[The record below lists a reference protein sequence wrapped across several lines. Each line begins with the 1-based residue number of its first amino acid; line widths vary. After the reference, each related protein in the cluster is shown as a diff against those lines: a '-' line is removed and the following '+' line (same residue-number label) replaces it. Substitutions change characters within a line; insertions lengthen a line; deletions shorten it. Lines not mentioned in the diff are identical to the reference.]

1 MSAARALP
9 VYTRIIPPSHNETV
23 MPRLSALLLFSLLT
37 WTATAGALNL
47 TDDERDWLK
56 AHPQLRLGVDAS
68 WPPFEFKGEGG
79 AYQGLTTDYIH
90 LIEERLD
97 IKLNPIEPVN
107 WTEVLQ
113 QAKAGQIDLL
123 PGIMSTPER
132 QAYLSF
138 TRPYLDFPIV
148 ILAHEGGANP
158 HNMKELYGLKIAVV
172 ENYAP
177 HELLRS
183 HHPDLNLVAMP
194 NVSSTLEALAT
205 DEVDA
210 VVGDLASSVWSLHQ
224 LKLQGLYVSGETPY
238 RYQLAM
244 AVPRDQKILVGILDK
259 VMADMSIAEK
269 EAIQSRWLGN
279 VLVSRTFW
287 ADLLLYGLPC
297 ILLLIAILATVIR
310 INRRLS
316 SEISQRVALEQELR
330 SSEYHYRGLVE
341 SLSAIAWEARM
352 DFTYTYVSPHA
363 EALLGYPLTHWLI
376 PGFWRSITHPAD
388 LTRAQA
394 FCDKEI
400 IEGRDHTLDYRVISA
415 DGRTLWVRDLVS
427 LIEHD
432 SEPLIRG
439 LMIDI
444 SETKRTEEA
453 LRLSEQK
460 FASVFQQCPDILVIA
475 RLSDGH
481 LLEVN
486 TAFEEQIGLNARDV
500 VGHTATDLNI
510 WGIDGVGSGLLE
522 RLRGG
527 SIRNLEMPFRRS
539 NGQLFTGLISAEPFE
554 LDTTPALVVVVRDIS
569 QLKQTQQQLQT
580 SEEKFAKAFHAS
592 PDGLLLSRQSDGLL
606 LEINDGFSRLTGYN
620 AATSLDRSTLD
631 LGIWVNL
638 NERKHMLELLH
649 RDGFVRDFSCHIRR
663 NDGQIRLCEVSSR
676 PLPIGG
682 EDCMLTIARDIT
694 ERHVMQEKLQQ
705 AATVFEST
713 AEGVLITDTQQHISA
728 VNRAFSEITG
738 YSETEALGHTPR
750 LLASGQHDSAFYAAM
765 WHQLSA
771 EGHWQGEICNR
782 RKNGELYP
790 SWLTIS
796 AVRNRENVITHFVA
810 VFADISSLKHAQARL
825 DYQAHH
831 DPLTGLPNRTLFESR
846 LLAALNNQ
854 AENGGQGAVL
864 FLDLDRF
871 KHINDS
877 LGHPVGD
884 LLLKGIAVR
893 LKEQLRD
900 IDTVARLG
908 GDEFIILLPGLQQA
922 SDATHLA
929 NKLLGCFNAPFQAG
943 EHEFFISASIGSSLY
958 PKDGNDVATLVKN
971 ADAAMYRSKA
981 KGRNRVESYTRDLTS
996 QASERVA
1003 LEHELRRAIE
1013 RQELHLLY
1021 QPKISLHGGQL
1032 VGAEALI
1039 RWQHPTLGEVPP
1051 EHFIPLAEE
1060 NGMILQIGDWVLERA
1075 CRQMHRWNRTHG
1087 DFGPLSVNLAG
1098 AQLRQPNLLARIEQL
1113 LRDYRLEPGCLQ
1125 LEITENFIMS
1135 QAEEALEVLH
1145 QLKRLGVQL
1154 AIDDFGTGYSS
1165 LSYLKRLPLDVLK
1178 IDQSFVRG
1186 LPDDPHDAAIVR
1198 AIIALGRSM
1207 QFTVIAEGVES
1218 QAQQDFLAVEGC
1230 EQIQGYIVSL
1240 PLAAE
1245 EFAATFLH
1253 MRLSEFSDS
1262 PREKPSL

>member
-1 MSAARALP
+1 
-9 VYTRIIPPSHNETV
+9 
-23 MPRLSALLLFSLLT
+23 MPRLPALLLLMLLT
-37 WTATAGALNL
+37 WTATAGALTL
-47 TDDERDWLK
+47 TDDERSWL
-56 AHPQLRLGVDAS
+56 ANHPDLRLGVDAS
-68 WPPFEFKGEGG
+68 WPPFEFRDEEGH
-79 AYQGLTTDYIH
+79 YQGLAADYMA
-90 LIEERLD
+90 LVEKRLGV
-97 IKLNPIEPVN
+97 KLNPIEPMS
-107 WTEVLQ
+107 WTAVLQ
-113 QAKAGQIDLL
+113 LARNNQVNLL
-123 PGIMSTPER
+123 PGVMSTPER
-132 QAYLSF
+132 QSYLAF

-148 ILAHEGGANP
+148 ILAHEGGAQP
-158 HNMKELYGLKIAVV
+158 HNLKELYGLKIAVV

-177 HELLRS
+177 HELLRT
-183 HHPDLNLVAMP
+183 HHPDLNLVALP
-194 NVSSTLEALAT
+194 NVSSALQALAT

-210 VVGDLASSVWSLHQ
+210 VVGDLASSVWSLRQ
-224 LKLQGLYVSGETPY
+224 LKLEGLYVSGETPY

-244 AVPRDQKILVGILDK
+244 GVPQEQKILVGILDK
-259 VMADMSIAEK
+259 VLADMSPSEID
-269 EAIQSRWLGN
+269 AIQKRWVGN
-279 VLVSRTFW
+279 VLVNPSFW
-287 ADLLLYGLPC
+287 PDVLVYGLPG
-297 ILLLIAILATVIR
+297 ILLLITVLAVVIR

-316 SEISQRVALEQELR
+316 SEISRRVALEQELR

-341 SLSAIAWEARM
+341 SLSAIAWESRM
-352 DFTYTYVSPHA
+352 SDYTYTYVSPHA
-363 EALLGYPLTHWLI
+363 EALLGYPLSHWLV
-376 PGFWRSITHPAD
+376 PGFWRSIAHPAD
-388 LTRAQA
+388 LIRAQS
-394 FCDKEI
+394 FCDHETLA
-400 IEGRDHTLDYRVISA
+400 GRDHSLDYRVITA
-415 DGRTLWVRDLVS
+415 DGRVLWVRDIVS
-427 LIEHD
+427 LIEHGH
-432 SEPLIRG
+432 EPVMRG

-475 RLSDGH
+475 RLSDGC

-486 TAFEEQIGLNARDV
+486 EAFEEQIGLSAQDV
-500 VGHTATDLNI
+500 VGRTATSLNI
-510 WGIDGVGSGLLE
+510 WGIEGVGPGLLQ
-522 RLRGG
+522 RLQAG

-539 NGQLFTGLISAEPFE
+539 NGQLFTGLISAEPFD

-569 QLKQTQQQLQT
+569 QLKETQQQLQT

-592 PDGLLLSRQSDGLL
+592 PDGLLLSRQRDGLL
-606 LEINDGFSRLTGYN
+606 MEVNEGFSRLTGYN
-620 AATSLDRSTLD
+620 SASSLDRSTLD

-638 NERKHMLELLH
+638 NERKHMLELML

-663 NDGQIRLCEVSSR
+663 SDGQIRLCEVSSR

-694 ERHVMQEKLQQ
+694 ERHLMQEKLQQ

-728 VNRAFSEITG
+728 VNRAFTEITG

-771 EGHWQGEICNR
+771 EGHWQGEIYNR

-796 AVRNRENVITHFVA
+796 AVRNRDKFITHFVA

-846 LLAALNNQ
+846 LLAALNSQ
-854 AENGGQGAVL
+854 QENGGQGAVL

-884 LLLKGIAVR
+884 LLLKGIALR

-908 GDEFIILLPGLQQA
+908 GDEFIILLPGLQQP
-922 SDATHLA
+922 SDAEYLA
-929 NKLLGCFNAPFQAG
+929 EKLLNCFGAPFQAG
-943 EHEFFISASIGSSLY
+943 EHEFFISASIGTSLY
-958 PKDGNDVATLVKN
+958 PKDGNDVATLIKN

-981 KGRNRVESYTRDLTS
+981 KGRNRVESYTRDLTA

-1013 RQELHLLY
+1013 RQELFLYY
-1021 QPKISLHGGQL
+1021 QPKVSLDSGAL

-1039 RWQHPTLGEVPP
+1039 RWHHPTFGDVPP

-1060 NGMILQIGDWVLERA
+1060 NGMILQLGDWVLERA
-1075 CRQMHRWNRTHG
+1075 CRQMQRWTTRYG

-1098 AQLRQPNLLARIEQL
+1098 AQLRQPNLLPRIEQL
-1113 LRDYRLEPGCLQ
+1113 LKDNHLRPGCLQ

-1165 LSYLKRLPLDVLK
+1165 LSYLKRLPLDILK

-1207 QFTVIAEGVES
+1207 QFTVIAEGVENL
-1218 QAQQDFLAVEGC
+1218 AQQAFLAAEGC

-1253 MRLSEFSDS
+1253 ITLSEFSDS
-1262 PREKPSL
+1262 TGEKPSL

>member
-1 MSAARALP
+1 
-9 VYTRIIPPSHNETV
+9 
-23 MPRLSALLLFSLLT
+23 MPRLTAALLLSLMT
-37 WTATAGALNL
+37 WTATAGALTL
-47 TDDERDWLK
+47 TDEELRWLK
-56 AHPQLRLGVDAS
+56 DHPDLRLGVDAS
-68 WPPFEFKGEGG
+68 WPPFEFRDDQGR
-79 AYQGLTTDYIH
+79 YQGLAADYIE
-90 LIEERLD
+90 IIRERLAV
-97 IKLNPIEPVN
+97 KVTPIEPVS
-107 WTEVLQ
+107 WTAVLEQ
-113 QAKAGQIDLL
+113 VAQGKIDLL

-132 QAYLSF
+132 QNYLAF

-148 ILAHEGGANP
+148 ILAHHGGARP
-158 HNMKELYGLKIAVV
+158 HNLKELYGLKIAVV

-177 HELLRS
+177 HELLRN
-183 HHPDLNLVAMP
+183 HHPDLNLVALP
-194 NVSSTLEALAT
+194 NVSSALQALAT

-210 VVGDLASSVWSLHQ
+210 VVGDLASSVWSLRQ
-224 LKLQGLYVSGETPY
+224 LKLEGLYVSGETPY

-244 AVPRDQKILVGILDK
+244 AVPQDNKILVSILDK
-259 VMADMSIAEK
+259 VIADMSPAEVA
-269 EAIQSRWLGN
+269 EIQQKWVGN
-279 VLVSRTFW
+279 VHDYRQLWS
-287 ADLLLYGLPC
+287 DLLLYGLPA
-297 ILLLIAILATVIR
+297 LLLLVGILAVVIR

-316 SEISQRVALEQELR
+316 SEIARRVELEQELR

-341 SLSAIAWEARM
+341 SLSAIAWEARVS
-352 DFTYTYVSPHA
+352 DFTYSYVSPHA
-363 EALLGYPLTHWLI
+363 EDLLGYPLSHWLV
-376 PGFWRSITHPAD
+376 PGFWRNIIHPAD
-388 LTRAQA
+388 LIRAQSY
-394 FCDKEI
+394 CDHEVLA
-400 IEGRDHTLDYRVISA
+400 GRDHCIDYRVITA
-415 DGRTLWVRDLVS
+415 DGRCLWVRDIVS
-427 LIEHD
+427 LIEHGH
-432 SEPLIRG
+432 EPLMRG

-444 SETKRTEEA
+444 SEAKRTEEA

-460 FASVFQQCPDILVIA
+460 FASVFRQCPDILVIA
-475 RLSDGH
+475 RLFDGC

-486 TAFEEQIGLNARDV
+486 KAFEEQIGLSAADV
-500 VGHTATDLNI
+500 IGRSATALDI
-510 WGIDGVGSGLLE
+510 WGIQGVGPGLLQ
-522 RLRGG
+522 RLQAG

-539 NGQLFTGLISAEPFE
+539 NGQVFTGLISAEPFD

-569 QLKQTQQQLQT
+569 QLKETQQQLQT

-606 LEINDGFSRLTGYN
+606 IEVNEGFSRITGFN
-620 AATSLDRSTLD
+620 SALSVDRSTLD

-638 NERKHMLELLH
+638 NERKQMLDLLK

-676 PLPIGG
+676 PLPIGN

-694 ERHVMQEKLQQ
+694 ERHLMQEKLQQ

-728 VNRAFSEITG
+728 VNRAFTEITG

-750 LLASGQHDSAFYAAM
+750 LLASGLHDSAFYAAM
-765 WHQLSA
+765 WHQLTA
-771 EGHWQGEICNR
+771 EGHWQGEISNR

-796 AVRNRENVITHFVA
+796 AVRNRDRQITHFVA

-846 LLAALNNQ
+846 LLAALNSQ
-854 AENGGQGAVL
+854 QENGGQGAVL

-893 LKEQLRD
+893 LREQLRD

-908 GDEFIILLPGLQQA
+908 GDEFIILLPGLQQP
-922 SDATHLA
+922 SDAEHIA
-929 NKLLGCFNAPFQAG
+929 QKLLNCFTAPFQAG
-943 EHEFFISASIGSSLY
+943 EHEFFISASIGTSLY
-958 PKDGNDVATLVKN
+958 PQDGCDVATLVKN

-981 KGRNRVESYTRDLTS
+981 KGRNRVESYTRDLTA

-1013 RQELHLLY
+1013 RNELSLSF
-1021 QPKISLHGGQL
+1021 QPKFSLADNRL

-1039 RWQHPTLGEVPP
+1039 RWTHPTFGDVPP

-1060 NGMILQIGDWVLERA
+1060 NGMILQIGDWVLEHA
-1075 CRQMHRWNRTHG
+1075 CRQLSEWN
-1087 DFGPLSVNLAG
+1087 DAYESLGPLSVNLAG
-1098 AQLRQPNLLARIEQL
+1098 AQLRQPNLLGRIEQL
-1113 LRDYRLEPGCLQ
+1113 LREHHLKPGLLQ

-1135 QAEEALEVLH
+1135 QAEEALAVLH
-1145 QLKRLGVQL
+1145 QLKKLGVQL

-1165 LSYLKRLPLDVLK
+1165 LSYLKRLPLDFLK

-1186 LPDDPHDAAIVR
+1186 LPDDPHDVAIVR

-1207 QFTVIAEGVES
+1207 QFTIIAEGVETL
-1218 QAQQDFLAVEGC
+1218 AQQQFLAEEGC

-1240 PLAAE
+1240 PLCAE
-1245 EFAATFLH
+1245 EFAATFLR
-1253 MRLSEFSDS
+1253 MTVSDFSDS
-1262 PREKPSL
+1262 TAEKPSL

>member
-1 MSAARALP
+1 
-9 VYTRIIPPSHNETV
+9 
-23 MPRLSALLLFSLLT
+23 MPRLTAALLLSLMT
-37 WTATAGALNL
+37 WTATAGALTL
-47 TDDERDWLK
+47 TDEELRWLK
-56 AHPQLRLGVDAS
+56 DHPDLRLGVDAS
-68 WPPFEFKGEGG
+68 WPPFEFRDDQGR
-79 AYQGLTTDYIH
+79 YQGLAADYVEI
-90 LIEERLD
+90 IRERLA
-97 IKLNPIEPVN
+97 IKLTPIEPAS
-107 WTEVLQ
+107 WTAVLEQ
-113 QAKAGQIDLL
+113 VVQGKIDLL

-132 QAYLSF
+132 QNYLAF

-148 ILAHEGGANP
+148 ILAHRGGAQP
-158 HNMKELYGLKIAVV
+158 HNLKELYGLKIAVV

-177 HELLRS
+177 HELLRN
-183 HHPDLNLVAMP
+183 HHPDLNLVALP
-194 NVSSTLEALAT
+194 NVSSALQALAT

-210 VVGDLASSVWSLHQ
+210 VVGDLASSVWSLRQ
-224 LKLQGLYVSGETPY
+224 LKLEGLYVSGETPY

-244 AVPRDQKILVGILDK
+244 AVPRDNKILVGILDK
-259 VMADMSIAEK
+259 VMADMSPAEVA
-269 EAIQSRWLGN
+269 EIQQKWVGN
-279 VLVSRTFW
+279 VHDYRQLWS
-287 ADLLLYGLPC
+287 DLLLYGLPA
-297 ILLLIAILATVIR
+297 LLLLVGILAVVIR

-316 SEISQRVALEQELR
+316 SEIARRVELEQELR

-341 SLSAIAWEARM
+341 SLSAIAWEARVS
-352 DFTYTYVSPHA
+352 DFTYSYVSPHA
-363 EALLGYPLTHWLI
+363 EDLLGYPLSHWLI
-376 PGFWRSITHPAD
+376 PGFWRNIIHPAD
-388 LTRAQA
+388 LIRAQTY
-394 FCDKEI
+394 CDHEVLA
-400 IEGRDHTLDYRVISA
+400 GRDHCIDYRVITA
-415 DGRTLWVRDLVS
+415 DGRCLWVRDIVS
-427 LIEHD
+427 LIEHGH
-432 SEPLIRG
+432 EPVMRG

-444 SETKRTEEA
+444 SEAKRTEEA

-460 FASVFQQCPDILVIA
+460 FASVFRQCPDILVIA
-475 RLSDGH
+475 RLLDGC

-486 TAFEEQIGLNARDV
+486 KAFEEQVGLSAAEV
-500 VGHTATDLNI
+500 VGRNATELNI
-510 WGIDGVGSGLLE
+510 WGIQGVGPALLQ
-522 RLRGG
+522 RLQAG

-539 NGQLFTGLISAEPFE
+539 NGQVFTGLISAEPFD

-569 QLKQTQQQLQT
+569 QLKETQQQLQT

-606 LEINDGFSRLTGYN
+606 IEVNEGFSRITGFN
-620 AATSLDRSTLD
+620 SALSVDRSTLD

-638 NERKHMLELLH
+638 NERKQMLDLLK

-676 PLPIGG
+676 PLPIGN

-694 ERHVMQEKLQQ
+694 ERHLMQEKLQQ

-728 VNRAFSEITG
+728 VNRAFTEITG

-750 LLASGQHDSAFYAAM
+750 LLASGLHDSAFYAAM
-765 WHQLSA
+765 WHQLTA
-771 EGHWQGEICNR
+771 EGHWQGEISNR

-796 AVRNRENVITHFVA
+796 AVRNRDRQITHFVA

-846 LLAALNNQ
+846 LLAALNGQ
-854 AENGGQGAVL
+854 QENGGQGAVL

-893 LKEQLRD
+893 LREQLRD

-908 GDEFIILLPGLQQA
+908 GDEFIILLPGLQQP
-922 SDATHLA
+922 SDAEHIA
-929 NKLLGCFNAPFQAG
+929 QKLLNCFGAPFQAG
-943 EHEFFISASIGSSLY
+943 EHEFFISASIGTSLY
-958 PKDGNDVATLVKN
+958 PQDGCDVATLVKN

-981 KGRNRVESYTRDLTS
+981 KGRNRVESYTRDLTA

-1013 RQELHLLY
+1013 RNELSLSF
-1021 QPKISLHGGQL
+1021 QPKISLIDNQL

-1039 RWQHPTLGEVPP
+1039 RWTHPTFGDVPP

-1075 CRQMHRWNRTHG
+1075 CRQLCEWN
-1087 DFGPLSVNLAG
+1087 DAYDSLGPLSVNLAG
-1098 AQLRQPNLLARIEQL
+1098 AQLRQPNLLGRIEQL
-1113 LRDYRLEPGCLQ
+1113 LRENQLEPGLLQ

-1135 QAEEALEVLH
+1135 QAEEALTVLH
-1145 QLKRLGVQL
+1145 QLKKLGVQL

-1165 LSYLKRLPLDVLK
+1165 LSYLKRLPLDILK

-1207 QFTVIAEGVES
+1207 QFTVIAEGVETL
-1218 QAQQDFLAVEGC
+1218 AQQQFLTEEGC

-1240 PLAAE
+1240 PLCAD
-1245 EFAATFLH
+1245 EFAATFLR
-1253 MRLSEFSDS
+1253 MTVSDFSDS
-1262 PREKPSL
+1262 TAEKPSL

>member
-1 MSAARALP
+1 
-9 VYTRIIPPSHNETV
+9 
-23 MPRLSALLLFSLLT
+23 MPRLTAALLLSLMT
-37 WTATAGALNL
+37 WTATAGALTL
-47 TDDERDWLK
+47 TDEELRWLK
-56 AHPQLRLGVDAS
+56 DHPDLRLGVDAS
-68 WPPFEFKGEGG
+68 WPPFEFRDDQGR
-79 AYQGLTTDYIH
+79 YQGLAADYVDI
-90 LIEERLD
+90 IRERLA
-97 IKLNPIEPVN
+97 IKLTPIEPVS
-107 WTEVLQ
+107 WTAVLEQ
-113 QAKAGQIDLL
+113 VGQGKIDLL

-132 QAYLSF
+132 QNYLAF

-148 ILAHEGGANP
+148 ILAHRGGAQP
-158 HNMKELYGLKIAVV
+158 HNLKELYGLKIAVV

-177 HELLRS
+177 HELLRN
-183 HHPDLNLVAMP
+183 HHPDLNLVALP
-194 NVSSTLEALAT
+194 NVSSALQALAT

-210 VVGDLASSVWSLHQ
+210 VVGDLASSVWSLRQ
-224 LKLQGLYVSGETPY
+224 LKLEGLYVSGETPY

-244 AVPRDQKILVGILDK
+244 AVPPDSKILVSILDK
-259 VMADMSIAEK
+259 VMADMSPAEVD
-269 EAIQSRWLGN
+269 EIQQKWVGN
-279 VLVSRTFW
+279 VHDYRQLWS
-287 ADLLLYGLPC
+287 DLLLYGLPA
-297 ILLLIAILATVIR
+297 LLLLVGILAVVIR

-316 SEISQRVALEQELR
+316 SEIARRVELEQELR

-341 SLSAIAWEARM
+341 SLSAIAWEARVS
-352 DFTYTYVSPHA
+352 DFTYSYVSPHA
-363 EALLGYPLTHWLI
+363 EDLLGYPLSHWLI
-376 PGFWRSITHPAD
+376 PGFWRNIIHPAD
-388 LTRAQA
+388 LIRAQTY
-394 FCDKEI
+394 CDHEVLA
-400 IEGRDHTLDYRVISA
+400 GRDHCIDYRVITA
-415 DGRTLWVRDLVS
+415 DGRCLWVRDIVS
-427 LIEHD
+427 LIEHGH
-432 SEPLIRG
+432 EPVMRG

-444 SETKRTEEA
+444 SEAKRTEEA

-460 FASVFQQCPDILVIA
+460 FASVFRQCPDILVIA
-475 RLSDGH
+475 RLLDGC

-486 TAFEEQIGLNARDV
+486 KAFEEQIGLSAAEV
-500 VGHTATDLNI
+500 VGHSATELDI
-510 WGIDGVGSGLLE
+510 WGIQGVGPGLLQ
-522 RLRGG
+522 RLQAG

-539 NGQLFTGLISAEPFE
+539 NGQVFTGLISAEPFD

-569 QLKQTQQQLQT
+569 QLKETQQQLQT

-606 LEINDGFSRLTGYN
+606 IEVNEGFSRITGFN
-620 AATSLDRSTLD
+620 SALSVDRSTLD

-638 NERKHMLELLH
+638 NERKQMLDLLK

-676 PLPIGG
+676 PLPIGN

-694 ERHVMQEKLQQ
+694 ERHLMQEKLQQ

-728 VNRAFSEITG
+728 VNRAFTEITG

-750 LLASGQHDSAFYAAM
+750 LLASGLHDSAFYAAM
-765 WHQLSA
+765 WHQLTA
-771 EGHWQGEICNR
+771 EGHWQGEISNR

-796 AVRNRENVITHFVA
+796 AVRNRDRQITHFVA

-846 LLAALNNQ
+846 LLAALNGQ
-854 AENGGQGAVL
+854 QENGGQGAVL

-893 LKEQLRD
+893 LREQLRD

-908 GDEFIILLPGLQQA
+908 GDEFIILLPGLQQP
-922 SDATHLA
+922 SDAEHIA
-929 NKLLGCFNAPFQAG
+929 QKLLNCFAAPFQAG
-943 EHEFFISASIGSSLY
+943 EHEFFISASIGTSLY
-958 PKDGNDVATLVKN
+958 PQDGCDVATLVKN

-981 KGRNRVESYTRDLTS
+981 KGRNRVESYTRDLTA

-1013 RQELHLLY
+1013 RNELSLSF
-1021 QPKISLHGGQL
+1021 QPKISLVDNQL

-1039 RWQHPTLGEVPP
+1039 RWTHPTFGDVPP
-1051 EHFIPLAEE
+1051 ERFIPLAEE

-1075 CRQMHRWNRTHG
+1075 CRQLCEWNDTY
-1087 DFGPLSVNLAG
+1087 DSLGPLSVNLAG
-1098 AQLRQPNLLARIEQL
+1098 AQLRQPNLLGRIEQL
-1113 LRDYRLEPGCLQ
+1113 LREHQLEPGLLQ

-1135 QAEEALEVLH
+1135 QAEEALTVLH
-1145 QLKRLGVQL
+1145 QLKKLGVQL

-1165 LSYLKRLPLDVLK
+1165 LSYLKRLPLDILK

-1207 QFTVIAEGVES
+1207 QFTIIAEGVETL
-1218 QAQQDFLAVEGC
+1218 AQQQFLTEEGC

-1240 PLAAE
+1240 PLCAD
-1245 EFAATFLH
+1245 EFAATFLR
-1253 MRLSEFSDS
+1253 MTVSDFSDS
-1262 PREKPSL
+1262 TAEKPSL

>member
-1 MSAARALP
+1 
-9 VYTRIIPPSHNETV
+9 
-23 MPRLSALLLFSLLT
+23 MPRLPALLLLPLLA
-37 WTATAGALNL
+37 WTATAGALSL
-47 TDDERDWLK
+47 TDEERSWLA
-56 AHPQLRLGVDAS
+56 AHPDLRLGIDSA
-68 WPPFEFKGEGG
+68 WPPFEFRDEDGRH
-79 AYQGLTTDYIH
+79 QGLSADYMA
-90 LIEERLD
+90 LVEKRLN
-97 IKLNPIEPVN
+97 ISLTPAEPMS
-107 WTEVLQ
+107 WTAVLQ
-113 QAKAGQIDLL
+113 QARDGRLDLL
-123 PGIMSTPER
+123 PGVMSTPER
-132 QAYLSF
+132 RAYLAF

-148 ILAHEGGANP
+148 ILAHEGGAQPRNLQ
-158 HNMKELYGLKIAVV
+158 ELYGLKVAVV
-172 ENYAP
+172 ESYAP
-177 HELLRS
+177 HELLRN
-183 HHPDLNLVAMP
+183 HHPDLNLVALP
-194 NVSSTLEALAT
+194 NVSSTLQALAT

-210 VVGDLASSVWSLHQ
+210 VVSDLASTVWSLRQ
-224 LKLQGLYVSGETPY
+224 LKLDGLYVSGETPY

-244 AVPRDQKILVGILDK
+244 GVPQEQKILAGILDK
-259 VMADMSIAEK
+259 VMADMSPTEVD
-269 EAIQSRWLGN
+269 AIQKHWVGN
-279 VLVSRTFW
+279 VLSGPSYW
-287 ADLLLYGLPC
+287 SDILSYGLSG
-297 ILLLIAILATVIR
+297 ILLLVTVLAVVIR
-310 INRRLS
+310 VNRRLS
-316 SEISQRVALEQELR
+316 SEISRRVALEQELR

-352 DFTYTYVSPHA
+352 GDYTYTYVSPHA
-363 EALLGYPLTHWLI
+363 EALLGYPLAHWLV

-388 LTRAQA
+388 LTRAHA
-394 FCDKEI
+394 FF
-400 IEGRDHTLDYRVISA
+400 DHQVLAGLDHSLDYRVIAA
-415 DGRTLWVRDLVS
+415 DGRTLWVRDIVS
-427 LIEHD
+427 LIGEGD
-432 SEPLIRG
+432 DLVIRG

-444 SETKRTEEA
+444 SETKHTEEA

-475 RLSDGH
+475 RLSDGC

-486 TAFEEQIGLNARDV
+486 EAFEEQIGLRAAQVIGR
-500 VGHTATDLNI
+500 TATELDI
-510 WGIDGVGSGLLE
+510 WGIEGVGPGLLQ
-522 RLRGG
+522 RLQGG
-527 SIRNLEMPFRRS
+527 SLRNLEMPFRRN
-539 NGQLFTGLISAEPFE
+539 NGQLFTGLISAETFE

-569 QLKQTQQQLQT
+569 QLKETREQLQT

-592 PDGLLLSRQSDGLL
+592 PDGMLLSRQRDGML
-606 LEINDGFSRLTGYN
+606 LEINEGFTRLTGYN
-620 AATSLDRSTLD
+620 SASSLDHSAMD
-631 LGIWVNL
+631 LGLWVNL
-638 NERKHMLELLH
+638 NERKHMLELLQ
-649 RDGFVRDFSCHIRR
+649 RDGFVRDFNCHIRR
-663 NDGQIRLCEVSSR
+663 SDGQIRLCEVSSR

-694 ERHVMQEKLQQ
+694 ERHLMQEKLLQ

-713 AEGVLITDTQQHISA
+713 AEGVLITDTRQHISA

-738 YSETEALGHTPR
+738 YSETEALGNTPR
-750 LLASGQHDSAFYAAM
+750 LLASGQHDSAFYVAM

-771 EGHWQGEICNR
+771 EGHWQGEIYNR

-796 AVRNRENVITHFVA
+796 AVRNRDQIITHFVA

-846 LLAALNNQ
+846 LQAALNSQ
-854 AENGGQGAVL
+854 QEDGGQGAVL

-884 LLLKGIAVR
+884 LLLKSIAQR

-908 GDEFIILLPGLQQA
+908 GDEFIILLPGLHQP
-922 SDATHLA
+922 SDAEHLA
-929 NKLLGCFNAPFQAG
+929 NKLLDCFSAPFQAG
-943 EHEFFISASIGSSLY
+943 EHEFFISASIGTSLY
-958 PKDGNDVATLVKN
+958 PRDGDDVATLIKN

-981 KGRNRVESYTRDLTS
+981 KGRNRVESYTRDLTA

-1013 RQELHLLY
+1013 RQELFLYY
-1021 QPKISLHGGQL
+1021 QPKISLDDGAL

-1039 RWQHPTLGEVPP
+1039 RWHHPTYGDVPP
-1051 EHFIPLAEE
+1051 EHFIPLAED

-1075 CRQMHRWNRTHG
+1075 CRQMQRWADRYG
-1087 DFGPLSVNLAG
+1087 EFGPLSVNLAG

-1113 LRDYRLEPGCLQ
+1113 LKDHHLRPGCLQ

-1135 QAEEALEVLH
+1135 QTEEALDVLH

-1165 LSYLKRLPLDVLK
+1165 LSYLKRLPLDYLK

-1207 QFTVIAEGVES
+1207 QFTVIAEGVENL
-1218 QAQQDFLAVEGC
+1218 AQQEFLAAEGC

-1240 PLAAE
+1240 PLKAE
-1245 EFAATFLH
+1245 EFAATFLRV
-1253 MRLSEFSDS
+1253 MLSEFSDS
-1262 PREKPSL
+1262 TGEKPSL

>member
-1 MSAARALP
+1 
-9 VYTRIIPPSHNETV
+9 
-23 MPRLSALLLFSLLT
+23 MPRLPALLMLTLLT
-37 WTATAGALNL
+37 WTATAGALSL
-47 TDDERDWLK
+47 TDEERSWLA
-56 AHPQLRLGVDAS
+56 AHPNLRLGIDSS
-68 WPPFEFKGEGG
+68 WPPFEFRDEDGRH
-79 AYQGLTTDYIH
+79 QGLSADYMA
-90 LIEERLD
+90 LVEKRLG
-97 IKLNPIEPVN
+97 IQLTPAEPMS
-107 WTEVLQ
+107 WGDVLR
-113 QAKAGQIDLL
+113 QARDNQLDLL
-123 PGIMSTPER
+123 PSVMSTPER
-132 QAYLSF
+132 LAYLAF

-148 ILAHEGGANP
+148 ILAHEGGAKP
-158 HNMKELYGLKIAVV
+158 RNMKELYGRKVAVV
-172 ENYAP
+172 ENYAS
-177 HELLRS
+177 HELLRT
-183 HHPDLNLVAMP
+183 HHPDLNLVVLP
-194 NVSSTLEALAT
+194 NVSSTLQALAT

-210 VVGDLASSVWSLHQ
+210 VVGDLASMVWSQ
-224 LKLQGLYVSGETPY
+224 RELKLDGLYVSGETPY

-244 AVPRDQKILVGILDK
+244 GVPPEQKILVGILDK
-259 VMADMSIAEK
+259 VMADMSPVEVD
-269 EAIQSRWLGN
+269 AIQKHWVGN
-279 VLVSRTFW
+279 VLTAPSYW
-287 ADLLLYGLPC
+287 ADILSYGLPG
-297 ILLLIAILATVIR
+297 LLLLVSVLAVVIR

-316 SEISQRVALEQELR
+316 SEISRRVALERELR

-352 DFTYTYVSPHA
+352 SDYSYIYVSPHA
-363 EALLGYPLTHWLI
+363 EALLGYPLSHWLT
-376 PGFWRSITHPAD
+376 PGFWSSITHPAD
-388 LTRAQA
+388 LTRAHA
-394 FCDKEI
+394 FFDHEVLA
-400 IEGRDHTLDYRVISA
+400 GRDHSLDYRVITA
-415 DGRTLWVRDLVS
+415 DGQVLWVRDIVS
-427 LIEHD
+427 LIEQG
-432 SEPLIRG
+432 EERLIRG

-475 RLSDGH
+475 RLCDGS

-486 TAFEEQIGLNARDV
+486 EAFEKQIGLSAAQV
-500 VGHTATDLNI
+500 VGRTATELNI
-510 WGIDGVGSGLLE
+510 WGLEGVGPGLLQ
-522 RLRGG
+522 RLQNGN
-527 SIRNLEMPFRRS
+527 IRNLEMPLRRS
-539 NGQLFTGLISAEPFE
+539 NGQLFTGLISAEAFE

-569 QLKQTQQQLQT
+569 QLKETQQQLET

-592 PDGLLLSRQSDGLL
+592 PDGMLLSRQRDGLL
-606 LEINDGFSRLTGYN
+606 LEINEGFSRLTGYN
-620 AATSLDRSTLD
+620 SASSLDHSTLD
-631 LGIWVNL
+631 LGLWVNL
-638 NERKHMLELLH
+638 DERKHMLDVLQ
-649 RDGFVRDFSCHIRR
+649 RDGFVRDFMCHIRR
-663 NDGQIRLCEVSSR
+663 SDGQVRLCEVSSR

-694 ERHVMQEKLQQ
+694 ERHLMQEKLQQ

-713 AEGVLITDTQQHISA
+713 AEGVLITDTQQRISA
-728 VNRAFSEITG
+728 VNRAFTEITG
-738 YSETEALGHTPR
+738 YSETEALGNTPR
-750 LLASGQHDSAFYAAM
+750 LLASGQHDSAFYIAM
-765 WHQLSA
+765 WYQLSA

-796 AVRNRENVITHFVA
+796 AVRNRDKVITHFVA

-846 LLAALNNQ
+846 LQAALDSQ
-854 AENGGQGAVL
+854 PENGGQGAVL

-884 LLLKGIAVR
+884 LLLKGIAQR

-908 GDEFIILLPGLQQA
+908 GDEFIILLPGLHRP
-922 SDATHLA
+922 SDAEHLA
-929 NKLLGCFNAPFQAG
+929 NKLLDCFSAPFQAG

-958 PKDGNDVATLVKN
+958 PGDGNDVATLVKN

-981 KGRNRVESYTRDLTS
+981 KGRNRVESYTRDLTA

-1013 RQELHLLY
+1013 RQELQLYY
-1021 QPKISLHGGQL
+1021 QPKISLETGSL
-1032 VGAEALI
+1032 LGAEALI
-1039 RWQHPTLGEVPP
+1039 RWRNPTFGDVPP
-1051 EHFIPLAEE
+1051 EHFIPLAED
-1060 NGMILQIGDWVLERA
+1060 NGMILQLGDWVLERA
-1075 CRQMHRWNRTHG
+1075 CRQMQRWTARYG
-1087 DFGPLSVNLAG
+1087 DFGALSVNLAG

-1113 LRDYRLEPGCLQ
+1113 LRDNHLRPERLQ

-1135 QAEEALEVLH
+1135 QTEEALEVLH

-1186 LPDDPHDAAIVR
+1186 LPDDPHDVAIVR

-1218 QAQQDFLAVEGC
+1218 LAQQEFLAAEGC

-1240 PLAAE
+1240 PLAAD

-1253 MRLSEFSDS
+1253 MTLSEFSDS
-1262 PREKPSL
+1262 TGEKPSL